1 MKKVFLVSTEKGTKI
16 ISESVLVNELKQLI
30 KNANAK
36 VKQRDIEIFASEALI
51 ALDGLSVSEE
61 YFINILKEY
70 ATSLIEYAL
79 LTPFGFYKTHKTLQ
93 DNCSCV
99 NEDQMKVQ

>member
-30 KNANAK
+30 KEANAK
-36 VKQRDIEIFASEALI
+36 VKQRDIEDFANEALNR
-51 ALDGLSVSEE
+51 LDGCSVSEE
-61 YFINILKEY
+61 YFTNILKKY
-70 ATSLIEYAL
+70 ATALIEYAL
-79 LTPFGFYKTHKTLQ
+79 LTPFGFFKTLQ
-93 DNCSCV
+93 DTCSCV

>member
-51 ALDGLSVSEE
+51 VLDGRSVSEE

-70 ATSLIEYAL
+70 STALIEYAL
-79 LTPFGFYKTHKTLQ
+79 LTPFGFYKTLQ
-93 DNCSCV
+93 DKRSCV

>member
-36 VKQRDIEIFASEALI
+36 VKQRDIEIFANEALI
-51 ALDGLSVSEE
+51 ALDGRSISEG

-70 ATSLIEYAL
+70 STALIEYAL
-79 LTPFGFYKTHKTLQ
+79 LTPFGFYKTLQ
-93 DNCSCV
+93 DKCSCV
-99 NEDQMKVQ
+99 NEEQMKVQ